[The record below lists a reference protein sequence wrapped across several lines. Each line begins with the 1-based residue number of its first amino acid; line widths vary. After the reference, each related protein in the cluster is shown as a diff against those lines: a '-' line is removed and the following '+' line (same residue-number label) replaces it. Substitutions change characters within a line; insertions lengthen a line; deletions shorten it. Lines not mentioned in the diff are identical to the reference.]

1 VALLSY
7 FQFWRFG
14 GGDVPLVLPI
24 DGSDSVVTGS
34 RNGGGGVY
42 SLRERRG
49 LQPAGSAGSGG
60 DRFGE
65 AWRRRGLAAAHLY
78 AGSGSVDSLLS
89 MNLVAFPFSD
99 MSPGIKG

>member
-1 VALLSY
+1 
-7 FQFWRFG
+7 
-14 GGDVPLVLPI
+14 
-24 DGSDSVVTGS
+24 VVTGS

-42 SLRERRG
+42 SLREHRG
-49 LQPAGSAGSGG
+49 LQPTGSAGSGG

-78 AGSGSVDSLLS
+78 AGGGSVDSLLS